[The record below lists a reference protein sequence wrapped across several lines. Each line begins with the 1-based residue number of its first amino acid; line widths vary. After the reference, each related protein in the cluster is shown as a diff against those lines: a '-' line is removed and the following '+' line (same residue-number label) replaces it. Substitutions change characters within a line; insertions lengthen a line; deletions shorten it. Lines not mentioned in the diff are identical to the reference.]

1 MLIDAKEKAERAA
14 SDILLHQGKWSIFT
28 PENRESVK

>member
-14 SDILLHQGKWSIFT
+14 SAILLHQGKWSIFT
-28 PENRESVK
+28 PESRGRVK